1 MRPPMNTN
9 FPKISLQSTQSL
21 SAECKEEEPLFTDEN
36 ARLGKKRKTKIKTTS
51 ARNKRQHLE
60 TTLNRTLLIKVYPN
74 HPQKQLLKRWMGLT
88 RYAYNAVVRWSQY
101 RRFYTK
107 NSHIGP
113 SQRVWIKPQPIKDK
127 LKLYA
132 DVHVGKDVNEL
143 EDKKLQKSCVWG
155 ERKFIRTVVR
165 IGMLLQGTH
174 GKVPANI
181 IDEAIDEAL
190 TARYDYYFLISF
202 LF

>member
-1 MRPPMNTN
+1 
-9 FPKISLQSTQSL
+9 
-21 SAECKEEEPLFTDEN
+21 
-36 ARLGKKRKTKIKTTS
+36 
-51 ARNKRQHLE
+51 
-60 TTLNRTLLIKVYPN
+60 
-74 HPQKQLLKRWMGLT
+74 MGLM
-88 RYAYNAVVRWSQY
+88 RYAYNAVVRWNRY

-113 SQRVWIKPQPIKDK
+113 SQRVWVKPQPIKDK

-132 DVHVGKDVNEL
+132 DVRVGKDVNER

-155 ERKFIRTVVR
+155 ERKFVRTIVH

-174 GKVPANI
+174 GKAPANI

-190 TARYDYYFLISF
+190 TARYDYFFFCFKFSF
-202 LF
+202 IFNFFF

>member
-1 MRPPMNTN
+1 M
-9 FPKISLQSTQSL
+9 
-21 SAECKEEEPLFTDEN
+21 
-36 ARLGKKRKTKIKTTS
+36 
-51 ARNKRQHLE
+51 
-60 TTLNRTLLIKVYPN
+60 
-74 HPQKQLLKRWMGLT
+74 
-88 RYAYNAVVRWSQY
+88 RYAYNAVVRWSRY

-113 SQRVWIKPQPIKDK
+113 SQRVWVKPQPIEDK

-132 DVHVGKDVNEL
+132 DVHVGKDVNER

-155 ERKFIRTVVR
+155 ERKFVRTIVR

-174 GKVPANI
+174 GKAPANI

-190 TARYDYYFLISF
+190 TARYDYYFFDFFDFLKFFFSDFFKLI
-202 LF
+202 LGIR